1 MAHVLVLSLVFP
13 PDAVSTAQIM
23 GDLAEDLQRQG
34 HSVSVV
40 TTTPHYNHDADAEAR
55 QPLHPWWGGLVQR
68 STFRGMPVYHTL
80 MPAKAASVPRR
91 LLAWGL
97 FHLLSVAVGV
107 LALRRVDVILAPSP
121 PLTIGVAAWL
131 LGAWHG
137 APYVYN
143 VQELYPD
150 IAINLG
156 ALKNPTAIRAAFAL
170 ERFVYRHAGRVT
182 VIANRMRRRLLEK
195 GVPEDRIAVV
205 PNFVDT
211 EELAAVPAPNG
222 FTREQGLD
230 GRFVVCYAGNL
241 GPAQGLDSLLEA
253 AKTLVDAPEIA
264 FVLVGGGT
272 LWDHLAARIQ
282 AEGLTNVHLVA
293 HQPYARVPEIY
304 GASDLS
310 IVPQAATIGSDA
322 VPSKVY
328 RIMSCGGAVLAATDD
343 GSDLAELV
351 RSAGCGFVVPQDSP
365 AAIAA
370 AVRHAAS
377 RRSELA
383 SMGEA
388 GRRYVAAHYD
398 RPVVTGQYGKLIGQ
412 LAAGRAA

>member
-1 MAHVLVLSLVFP
+1 MARVLVLSLVFP

-23 GDLAEDLQRQG
+23 GDLAEDLQREG
-34 HSVSVV
+34 HSVAVV

-55 QPLHPWWGGLVQR
+55 QPLRPWWGFVRR

-80 MPAKAASVPRR
+80 MPAKSSSVPLR
-91 LLAWGL
+91 LMAWAL

-131 LGAWHG
+131 LGAWHR
-137 APYVYN
+137 APFVYN

-156 ALKNPTAIRAAFAL
+156 ALKNRTAIRAAFAL

-182 VIANRMRRRLLEK
+182 VIADRMRRRLLEK
-195 GVPEDRIAVV
+195 GVPADRIAVV

-211 EELAAVPAPNG
+211 RALAAVPAPNE

-241 GPAQGLDSLLEA
+241 GPAQGLDALLDA
-253 AKTLVDAPEIA
+253 AKFLADRPDIA

-272 LWDHLAARIQ
+272 LWDDLGARIR
-282 AEGLTNVHLVA
+282 AEGLANVHLVA
-293 HQPYARVPEIY
+293 HQPFARVPEIY

-310 IVPQAATIGSDA
+310 VVPQAAAIGSDA

-370 AVRHAAS
+370 AVRQAAS
-377 RRSELA
+377 RRTELA
-383 SMGEA
+383 AMGEA